1 MGNGM
6 HGFLTG
12 SYQFLICTDR
22 LLQSPYQFFRFLF
35 ITVDSSVIAVY
46 YDVGYE
52 QQYQGN
58 GGHAPDKHIRVLPH
72 GHYLGLTILQVL
84 IYFCVHMGDKFL

>member
-1 MGNGM
+1 MLYTLHRDAIAQQRTQSRRLSEHADSLAARNGE
-6 HGFLTG
+6 LN
-12 SYQFLICTDR
+12 YRLQELISHMDR

-52 QQYQGN
+52 QQ
-58 GGHAPDKHIRVLPH
+58 
-72 GHYLGLTILQVL
+72 
-84 IYFCVHMGDKFL
+84 